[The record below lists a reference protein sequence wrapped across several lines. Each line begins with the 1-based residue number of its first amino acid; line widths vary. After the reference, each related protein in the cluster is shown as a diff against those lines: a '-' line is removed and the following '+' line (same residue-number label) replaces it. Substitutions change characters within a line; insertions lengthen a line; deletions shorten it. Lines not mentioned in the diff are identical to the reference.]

1 MKKILKI
8 FNNYIYLKAIF
19 YILFRD
25 FLEHDLV
32 DYASKNSGVVV
43 YVKPRR
49 HRTPVITAE
58 YCKYVHFTSY
68 MLQIY

>member
-1 MKKILKI
+1 M
-8 FNNYIYLKAIF
+8 F

-32 DYASKNSGVVV
+32 DYASKNSGIVV

-58 YCKYVHFTSY
+58 YCKYANITLFV
-68 MLQIY
+68 L